1 MPLNVRRIF
10 NINCVWHVA
19 RSENGMRVQLRWS
32 KRNGVIQMG
41 LYYFNFFLQF
51 LILLCACA
59 VLYESINKTKAHFR
73 RFLFLC
79 VCACAYKQTWTFID
93 NESIQDFVGYVK
105 INAKPSSYFRFVL
118 FAGRFGLL
126 AAEILYHDSFIRDF
140 HCACIYVN
148 FISFSNTTAWV
159 SMDGLWSHFTRLH
172 NEQYIKPTGKT
183 HSNYYCVRPIE
194 KWPMSDD

>member
-1 MPLNVRRIF
+1 MCWIALNF
-10 NINCVWHVA
+10 NAFKCSKNLQHQLCLTCSSIRERNARAIALKQTKRGHPNGSLLFQFFPSISHFAVCV
-19 RSENGMRVQLRWS
+19 
-32 KRNGVIQMG
+32 
-41 LYYFNFFLQF
+41 
-51 LILLCACA
+51 CD
-59 VLYESINKTKAHFR
+59 LYESKNKTKAHFR

-93 NESIQDFVGYVK
+93 NESIQDFVRYVK

-183 HSNYYCVRPIE
+183 HSNYTV
-194 KWPMSDD
+194 